1 MTGIHDSVETYEPK
15 VNMGYENSIP
25 KVDSSFD
32 DITDENGNIN
42 IIINSDVIGQT
53 LAKKIYTSW
62 TSALRELYNNEARAC
77 RMAKKMGGNPSIVIT
92 INPAES
98 SRELSIQGVD
108 SLGIT
113 KAMFNKVL
121 RVIGTSG
128 NVDGNEIGQ
137 FGMGFISYALLTDAL
152 ILETWS
158 RESNE
163 HYSML
168 CDSGLKFKPI
178 PVDKD
183 NDVET
188 MSNYGTKLTMTCN
201 SNVKFNEM
209 IEHIEKLA
217 RFSKV
222 PTKII
227 LLDDTERSY
236 YYSGYNKGIIEC
248 ESFDNGMEY
257 MKSKDKYDRN
267 VNNRSH
273 DSGSKIVLY
282 DEVTIDNDDYC
293 FEGILMVEKSR
304 YGTVDIV
311 ESNTDNLLLLGTHI
325 DGHVLTSGFYS
336 TVLNIKNER
345 KYTPVA
351 SRDSISE
358 EALESIQKSLKDE
371 LIKYFD
377 KYNVN
382 SIEEYNNSLTKPILS
397 SYVMS
402 MLRGYLSET
411 TRDIATTLNSR
422 YGIGNSNYNTLSD
435 ILASGGTI
443 VCLKSL
449 RGSLME
455 ALTDHFDSK
464 VQFFRLPSKL
474 SDEQRGHRID
484 LFKQLGIIMGDD
496 YKKEHKIKEIRDIKQ
511 VGGKSVSYIPDRSI
525 VLYNSNRGY
534 KTYDLYGSSS
544 GWRSGSEKFSSTI
557 SNVNENIHDKMI
569 TVPTKVFNDVLRILN
584 RHRND
589 WKVMH
594 DMKGIS
600 DDVTR
605 FDSLMTSLD
614 DYPFQTNKGIVKGK
628 DLKGEYR
635 VIVMDSHEELIDNVE
650 AKDDVT
656 IIALPHVN
664 DVVTLDW
671 YCFSSK
677 NDERFTLDPDVHG
690 HETDKLIL
698 GKDINYRLGS
708 DNVSLETVRIYWITK
723 LLPEQ
728 YSDVFVSS
736 MLNEDIPYDVIES
749 TARELYGVLNK

>member
-62 TSALRELYNNEARAC
+62 KSALRELYNNEARAC

-92 INPAES
+92 INPADS

-128 NVDGNEIGQ
+128 NVDGGEIGQ

-158 RESNE
+158 RENNE

-178 PVDKD
+178 PIDKN

-201 SNVKFNEM
+201 NNIDFNEM
-209 IEHIEKLA
+209 VENIEILS
-217 RFSKV
+217 RFSKI

-227 LLDDTERSY
+227 LLDDTESSY
-236 YYSGYNKGIIEC
+236 NHDGYHKGIIEC
-248 ESFDNGMEY
+248 ESFDSGMEF
-257 MKSKDKYDRN
+257 MKSKNYYKQSISN
-267 VNNRSH
+267 HSH
-273 DSGSKIVLY
+273 DSGDKIVLY
-282 DEVTIDNDDYC
+282 DEITIDNDDYC

-311 ESNTDNLLLLGTHI
+311 DRHVNDMLLLGTHI
-325 DGHVLTSGFYS
+325 DGYVGTRGFYS

-345 KYTPVA
+345 KYAPVA
-351 SRDSISE
+351 SRDSISSE
-358 EALESIQKSLKDE
+358 SIEDIRMSLESE
-371 LIKYFD
+371 LVKYFE
-377 KYNVN
+377 KYNVS
-382 SIEEYNNSLTKPILS
+382 SIDEYNKSLTKPIMAT
-397 SYVMS
+397 YVIGS
-402 MLRGYLSET
+402 LRDYLDDT
-411 TRDIATTLNSR
+411 TQDIARALNAR
-422 YGIGNSNYNTLSD
+422 YGVGDKTYNSLSD
-435 ILASGGTI
+435 MLSAGGTI
-443 VCLKSL
+443 ICLKSL
-449 RGSLME
+449 RGSLIE
-455 ALTDHFDSK
+455 ALSNHFDGK
-464 VQFFRLPSKL
+464 VQFFRMPTRL
-474 SDEQRGHRID
+474 SDEERGHRID
-484 LFKQLGIIMGDD
+484 WFKQLGIIMGDD
-496 YKKEHKIKEIRDIKQ
+496 YKKENKIKEKRDTIQ
-511 VGGKSVSYIPDRSI
+511 IGGKKVSYTSDRAI
-525 VLYNSNRGY
+525 ILNNSVRGFRSHS
-534 KTYDLYGSSS
+534 LYGSRS
-544 GWRSGSEKFSSTI
+544 GWRSGSQKFSSTI
-557 SNVNENIHDKMI
+557 SNVNENVHDKMI
-569 TVPTKVFNDVLRILN
+569 TVPSKSFDDSIRILN
-584 RHRND
+584 RYTND

-605 FDSLMTSLD
+605 FDSLMTELD
-614 DYPFQTNKGIVKGK
+614 DYPFQTNKGIVKGR
-628 DLKGEYR
+628 DLKGEYK
-635 VIVMDSHEELIDNVE
+635 VIVMDDNEKLLDNVK

-656 IIALPHVN
+656 IIGLPHIN

-671 YCFSSK
+671 YCDSDK
-677 NDERFTLDPDVHG
+677 NDDRFTLNTDIYG
-690 HETDKLIL
+690 TETDELIL
-698 GKDINYRLGS
+698 DDKINFRVGS
-708 DNVSLETVRIYWITK
+708 NNHSLETVRVYWITK
-723 LLPEQ
+723 LLPKM

-736 MLNEDIPYDVIES
+736 MLNGNVDYDEIEH
-749 TARELYGVLNK
+749 TAKELHEVLNK